1 MDMQYEYH
9 QADTERKITITEKKL
24 VFLSVKLQYGSKLGE
39 KEVVAKVVVCNPV
52 VSL

>member
-9 QADTERKITITEKKL
+9 QADTERKTTITKKL
-24 VFLSVKLQYGSKLGE
+24 VFLSVKLQHGSKLGE
-39 KEVVAKVVVCNPV
+39 KEVVAKVAVCNPV